1 MALASAKAVVE
12 TKAALLDEPTTT
24 LRVPIK
30 LRNNLKKV
38 AAIEKVQ
45 LRELT
50 IEILQKYIKA
60 YEVSLAR
67 SLDDFSRERR
77 R

>member
-1 MALASAKAVVE
+1 MALARKREAPL
-12 TKAALLDEPTTT
+12 TKTELLEEPTTT
-24 LRVPIK
+24 LRVPIR

-50 IEILQKYIKA
+50 CEVLQKYIKA